1 MFPNVLPRVGTKANE
16 NAKFC
21 SECGRKLLKAGNN
34 CEDRPARVFTVR
46 TVIEDFFQG
55 AIKETKLREMIRKGL
70 IPHTR
75 IDSKILFREEAL
87 NKWMEEQE
95 NLSIGKVSIRLI
107 KTVK

>member
-1 MFPNVLPRVGTKANE
+1 MYCQECGTKANE

-21 SECGRKLLKAGNN
+21 SECGRKLFQAGNS
-34 CEDRPARVFTVR
+34 CEDLPSRVFTVQ

-55 AIKETKLREMIRKGL
+55 AIKETKLREMVRKGL

-75 IDSKILFREEAL
+75 IDKRILFREEAL

-95 NLSIGKVSIRLI
+95 QISVGKVPFRLL
-107 KTVK
+107 KVAK